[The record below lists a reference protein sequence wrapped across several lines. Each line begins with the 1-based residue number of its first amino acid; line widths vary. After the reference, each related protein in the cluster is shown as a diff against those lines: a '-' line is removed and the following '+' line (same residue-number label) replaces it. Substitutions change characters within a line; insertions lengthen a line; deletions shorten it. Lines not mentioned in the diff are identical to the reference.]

1 MNYHTHFSD
10 EETSAQQVIC
20 VKSHL
25 WKLSKSGPKSKPS
38 PEPRTSQMTSYS
50 LFKGLHPLPL
60 MKGLHPGAT
69 FITSCLLA
77 S

>member
-1 MNYHTHFSD
+1 MNYHTHFSG
-10 EETSAQQVIC
+10 EETSAQQVTC

-25 WKLSKSGPKSKPS
+25 RKPAKSGPKSKPS

-60 MKGLHPGAT
+60 MKGVHPGAT
-69 FITSCLLA
+69 FITSYLLA